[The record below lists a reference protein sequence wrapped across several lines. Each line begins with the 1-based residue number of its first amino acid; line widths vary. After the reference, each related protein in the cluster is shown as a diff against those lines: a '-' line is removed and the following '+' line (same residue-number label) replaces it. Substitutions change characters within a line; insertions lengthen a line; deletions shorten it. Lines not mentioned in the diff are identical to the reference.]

1 MARDRNSGKGGS
13 MEMRYIIEILIVLL
27 MIGGAGG
34 ILYGVLKGTL
44 AFSGRTIQFLAV
56 AAALPGIMVLAL
68 ERAVSG
74 ETAAALIGTIV
85 GFALS
90 SMTKHE

>member
-1 MARDRNSGKGGS
+1 
-13 MEMRYIIEILIVLL
+13 MEMRYVVEVLVVL
-27 MIGGAGG
+27 MMIGGAGG

-44 AFSGRTIQFLAV
+44 AFSGRTIQFVAL
-56 AAALPGIMVLAL
+56 AAALPGVMVLAM
-68 ERAVSG
+68 ERAVLG

-90 SMTKHE
+90 SMTKHD

>member
-1 MARDRNSGKGGS
+1 
-13 MEMRYIIEILIVLL
+13 MEMKYIIEVLIVLM
-27 MIGGAGG
+27 MIGGVGG

-44 AFSGRTIQFLAV
+44 AFSGRTVQFLAI
-56 AAALPGIMVLAL
+56 AAALPGITILAL
-68 ERAVSG
+68 ERAVNG
-74 ETAAALIGTIV
+74 ETAAALFGTIV

>member
-1 MARDRNSGKGGS
+1 
-13 MEMRYIIEILIVLL
+13 MEPMKYLIEILVVLM

-44 AFSGRTIQFLAV
+44 AFSGRTIQFLAIAV
-56 AAALPGIMVLAL
+56 ALPALVLLAM
-68 ERAVSG
+68 ESRMGGETVSG
-74 ETAAALIGTIV
+74 IIGVVV

-90 SMTKHE
+90 SMSKQE

>member
-1 MARDRNSGKGGS
+1 
-13 MEMRYIIEILIVLL
+13 MEFMKYFIEVLVAL
-27 MIGGAGG
+27 MMIGGAGG

-44 AFSGRTIQFLAV
+44 AFSGRTIQFLALTV
-56 AAALPGIMVLAL
+56 ALPAMVLLAM
-68 ERAVSG
+68 ESRMGSEAVSG
-74 ETAAALIGTIV
+74 IVGVVV

>member
-1 MARDRNSGKGGS
+1 
-13 MEMRYIIEILIVLL
+13 MEIMKYLIEALVVLM

-34 ILYGVLKGTL
+34 ILYGVFKGTL
-44 AFSGRTIQFLAV
+44 AFSGRTIQFLALTV
-56 AAALPGIMVLAL
+56 ALPATIVLSM
-68 ERAVSG
+68 ESRMGGEAVSG
-74 ETAAALIGTIV
+74 IVGVVV